1 MKKILALIIVIA
13 MVSCD
18 NPGTKKEKTT
28 KATTVETVT
37 NNYAVVWD
45 VLTDDH
51 NYVMKYLP
59 EQVEE
64 FNQLFADGII
74 ENAYLNNYEYVK
86 LNNDAALASVMFFV
100 KAESVIAAQAI
111 VDKMSFVRNKVATY
125 NVYPVGG
132 KWLDR
137 KPAADDDKKYSFATV
152 WFLTADEATVKKS
165 VEKQSDMVIALW
177 EEGIIEN
184 AYFAAENAFENRSL
198 SPGMVFFVN
207 TDTEE
212 AAREICD
219 GLVFSKEGVA
229 KYKIFP
235 VGTFWLGSSK

>member
-1 MKKILALIIVIA
+1 MRKILALIIVIA

-18 NPGTKKEKTT
+18 NTETKSKKETKT
-28 KATTVETVT
+28 TTVETVT

-51 NYVMKYLP
+51 NYVMNYLP

-125 NVYPVGG
+125 NVYPIGG

-137 KPAADDDKKYSFATV
+137 KPAADVDKKYSFATV
-152 WFLTADEATVKKS
+152 WFLTADEATVKQS
-165 VEKQSDMVIALW
+165 VEKQSDMVLDLW
-177 EEGIIEN
+177 NKGVVEN
-184 AYFAAENAFENRSL
+184 AYFAAENAFEKRNEI
-198 SPGMVFFVN
+198 PGMVFFVN
-207 TDTEE
+207 ADNEE
-212 AAREICD
+212 EAREICD
-219 GLVFSKEGVA
+219 GLVFSAEGIA
-229 KYKIFP
+229 TYEMFP
-235 VGTFWLGSSK
+235 VGTFWLGKSQ

>member
-1 MKKILALIIVIA
+1 VIA

-18 NPGTKKEKTT
+18 NQGSKNQKESKIKANKTT
-28 KATTVETVT
+28 KYEAL
-37 NNYAVVWD
+37 NNYAIVWD

-64 FNQLFADGII
+64 FNQLFADGVI
-74 ENAYLNNYEYVK
+74 ENAYLNNYEYIK

-100 KAESVIAAQAI
+100 KAKSMIAAQAI

-137 KPAADDDKKYSFATV
+137 KPAADIDKKYSFATV
-152 WFLTADEATVKKS
+152 WFLDTDEATVKQF
-165 VEKQSDMVIALW
+165 VEKQSETVVALW
-177 EEGIIEN
+177 KEGVIEN
-184 AYFAAENAFENRSL
+184 AYFAAENAFENKTST
-198 SPGMVFFVN
+198 PGMVFFVN
-207 TDTEE
+207 AGNEEE
-212 AAREICD
+212 ARAICD

-229 KYKIFP
+229 KYKMFP

>member
-1 MKKILALIIVIA
+1 MRKFLALIIVIA

-18 NPGTKKEKTT
+18 NPGTKKEKAT
-28 KATTVETVT
+28 KVATVETVT

-64 FNQLFADGII
+64 FNQFFADGVI

-132 KWLDR
+132 K
-137 KPAADDDKKYSFATV
+137 
-152 WFLTADEATVKKS
+152 
-165 VEKQSDMVIALW
+165 
-177 EEGIIEN
+177 
-184 AYFAAENAFENRSL
+184 
-198 SPGMVFFVN
+198 
-207 TDTEE
+207 
-212 AAREICD
+212 
-219 GLVFSKEGVA
+219 
-229 KYKIFP
+229 
-235 VGTFWLGSSK
+235 